1 MEVAWLG
8 VYPALPIQLAKLGGG
23 GRECSHATSERFF
36 NSYVLV
42 TGGGREKGCSLAT
55 SERFFNSYV
64 LVTGEEGE
72 KGCSLATSER
82 FFNSYVLVTGREN
95 DGNINYSIDYWC
107 LFTSI
112 QAGVLTI
119 TSTVQR

>member
-23 GRECSHATSERFF
+23 GECSHATSERFF

-55 SERFFNSYV
+55 ALKN
-64 LVTGEEGE
+64 L
-72 KGCSLATSER
+72 
-82 FFNSYVLVTGREN
+82 
-95 DGNINYSIDYWC
+95 
-107 LFTSI
+107 
-112 QAGVLTI
+112 
-119 TSTVQR
+119 

>member
-23 GRECSHATSERFF
+23 GGECSHAASERFF

-55 SERFFNSYV
+55 RLVPRFQ
-64 LVTGEEGE
+64 
-72 KGCSLATSER
+72 KGLRSWVR
-82 FFNSYVLVTGREN
+82 
-95 DGNINYSIDYWC
+95 
-107 LFTSI
+107 
-112 QAGVLTI
+112 
-119 TSTVQR
+119 

>member
-23 GRECSHATSERFF
+23 GECSHATSERFF

-64 LVTGEEGE
+64 LVTG
-72 KGCSLATSER
+72 
-82 FFNSYVLVTGREN
+82 REN
-95 DGNINYSIDYWC
+95 DE
-107 LFTSI
+107 T
-112 QAGVLTI
+112 
-119 TSTVQR
+119 